1 MTDDQIKHLTQ
12 LQELREKGVL
22 SEVQFEKEKTKILGD
37 AVAAVDSDD
46 EAFTEVLSSRAM
58 REVFDAYD
66 IEKLKLRKS
75 FVYRYYKRARN
86 FSLSVNKR
94 IPKKSKLDESV
105 GGPELIG
112 LVALEYRNAGF
123 QVLEQPNHIKVWLN
137 AQKLVAEGSTID
149 KLDMLGVVVFVT
161 REKTWQ
167 VTGRFDADVYR
178 SKLNTIGMFWA
189 FFVLFIIGLVFWP
202 ILICALCVGAGMFT
216 SDEKKEVEAV
226 KQFAQKPLDNVLENY
241 VVADI

>member
-22 SEVQFEKEKTKILGD
+22 SETQFEKEKARILGD
-37 AVAAVDSDD
+37 AATAIDSED
-46 EAFTEVLSSRAM
+46 EAFTEALSARAM

-66 IEKLKLRKS
+66 IEKTKLRKS

-94 IPKKSKLDESV
+94 IPKKSKAGETIHGV
-105 GGPELIG
+105 ELIG

-123 QVLEQPNHIKVWLN
+123 QVLEHPNHIKVWLN
-137 AQKLVAEGSTID
+137 AHKLDAEDSTVD
-149 KLDMLGVVVFVT
+149 KLDLLGVIVFVT

-178 SKLNTIGMFWA
+178 SKGKTVAMFWGA
-189 FFVLFIIGLVFWP
+189 CFLFLIGLVFWP
-202 ILICALCVGAGMFT
+202 ILICALCAVAGIFM
-216 SDEKKEVEAV
+216 SDAEKEVKAV
-226 KQFAQKPLDNVLENY
+226 KQFAQKPLDRVLEHY
-241 VVADI
+241 VVADV